1 MYNVGVIGMKGNL
14 VCLER
19 SIGKWRGDMKEEER
33 EIPRDLESI
42 EGFQWVIST
51 SVW

>member
-1 MYNVGVIGMKGNL
+1 MYNVDVIGMKSNL
-14 VCLER
+14 VCLEHN
-19 SIGKWRGDMKEEER
+19 IGKWRDMKEEER